1 MYKGFD
7 NNKCFLKMSSNVL
20 SKVKDLIFIYVR
32 IVYISEF
39 LFENVYILCVYCV
52 YKNVW
57 KCKWKWKGV
66 IFFLKN
72 GVFKG
77 WCIFFIFEN
86 VLNIYG
92 FISVVC
98 DVVGWYVKML

>member
-1 MYKGFD
+1 MKR
-7 NNKCFLKMSSNVL
+7 S
-20 SKVKDLIFIYVR
+20 DLFFGR
-32 IVYISEF
+32 
-39 LFENVYILCVYCV
+39 
-52 YKNVW
+52 
-57 KCKWKWKGV
+57 G
-66 IFFLKN
+66 FLKN